1 MALKDIVTIAIYLI
15 IAATFLLVL
24 FSPTAKIEGDSD
36 RDGHDKQKLKVIVV
50 VIALVALVVSS
61 FGTALM

>member
-24 FSPTAKIEGDSD
+24 FSPTAKTEGDSD
-36 RDGHDKQKLKVIVV
+36 RDGHDKQKLKVTVV

-61 FGTALM
+61 FGTTLM